1 MRVYALVGPS
11 GTGKSYRAM
20 EVASNYNIE
29 IMIDDGLIIRGSKVL
44 AGSSAK
50 KESTRIAAIKRALF
64 TEESH
69 VGDAQRAI
77 GEARPQ
83 SILIL
88 GTSRGMVER
97 IQRALGLPEIERFFS
112 IQEVS
117 NREDIQR
124 ALQERKGKG
133 KHVIPV
139 PAMEVKKYFSGYF
152 LDPLRIFR
160 KSPTS
165 KKTEIQEKTVVRPT
179 FSYLG
184 RYTIADTVVKSVVH
198 HIASGVEGIYRV
210 GRIHII
216 SNEDGLTINLDLY
229 VVYGVVIPKVLERV
243 QSQITKGLE
252 HMTGQNILGVNIYVK
267 GLWVQGNGN

>member
-69 VGDAQRAI
+69 VRDAQRAI

-124 ALQERKGKG
+124 ACLL
-133 KHVIPV
+133 
-139 PAMEVKKYFSGYF
+139 Y
-152 LDPLRIFR
+152 
-160 KSPTS
+160 TS
-165 KKTEIQEKTVVRPT
+165 RCV
-179 FSYLG
+179 
-184 RYTIADTVVKSVVH
+184 
-198 HIASGVEGIYRV
+198 
-210 GRIHII
+210 
-216 SNEDGLTINLDLY
+216 
-229 VVYGVVIPKVLERV
+229 
-243 QSQITKGLE
+243 
-252 HMTGQNILGVNIYVK
+252 
-267 GLWVQGNGN
+267 